1 MAFERVIF
9 PRRRRRRR
17 RRMILAC
24 LLPRPVLNRV
34 NYESRRP
41 RATQPFDLPPFV
53 SSSSASVTATVF
65 PASVSVFFRESA
77 RTAAHHGEVSVFG
90 KIPTITRRHE
100 AMAGKFEKKRDDG
113 VNETRPAVL
122 TFFLRKRT
130 TATKKRRKSPQTQQ
144 QPIKK
149 RSRRPRRC

>member
-100 AMAGKFEKKRDDG
+100 AMGWK
-113 VNETRPAVL
+113 
-122 TFFLRKRT
+122 
-130 TATKKRRKSPQTQQ
+130 
-144 QPIKK
+144 I
-149 RSRRPRRC
+149 